1 MVSILV
7 VSALGAVVPAGIRRI
22 KACFHVVV
30 GLTAVKPLLGERG
43 PSTAMTWL
51 TETFWRVPE
60 TVTPS
65 FGAQDRSP
73 TEESKIKQLA
83 GDGFRMKKKFGTS
96 AAGRR
101 PMMY

>member
-7 VSALGAVVPAGIRRI
+7 VSAFDAVVPPGIRRMN
-22 KACFHVVV
+22 ACFQVVV
-30 GLTAVKPLLGERG
+30 GLIPENPLLGARV
-43 PSTAMTWL
+43 PSTAMTWPR
-51 TETFWRVPE
+51 ETFWRVPE

-83 GDGFRMKKKFGTS
+83 GEGFRMKKKSGTWS
-96 AAGRR
+96 VWRR
-101 PMMY
+101 AM